1 MREIKFRAW
10 DKRLEEMV
18 DLGTHIQDYI
28 EFPPF
33 SPNRLEF
40 DLMFMQYTGLNDK
53 NGVEIYEGDIISCI
67 TISGFNETSEHI
79 GIVEYPED
87 DSGFFLKVKSI
98 KKVYEI
104 SDKTKGIETT
114 SKNYWTTLKHH
125 ANEVIGNIYENKELL
140 NV

>member
-40 DLMFMQYTGLNDK
+40 DLIFMQYTGLKDK
-53 NGVEIYEGDIISCI
+53 NGVEIYEGDWLIDGNDSSNGGSEVFYRYGQWQPFSYVGSY
-67 TISGFNETSEHI
+67 SG
-79 GIVEYPED
+79 ED
-87 DSGFFLKVKSI
+87 
-98 KKVYEI
+98 Y
-104 SDKTKGIETT
+104 
-114 SKNYWTTLKHH
+114 
-125 ANEVIGNIYENKELL
+125 EVIGNIYENKELL